1 MRIAVII
8 AIVLL
13 GLRILADLM
22 GKANEESESIRA
34 YFSLTR
40 NGFKK
45 VYAIDFVRVFCFV
58 LFIKVL
64 PFIH

>member
-1 MRIAVII
+1 VKIAVII

-22 GKANEESESIRA
+22 GKATEESGSIRIFYSTA
-34 YFSLTR
+34 P
-40 NGFKK
+40 NGIKR
-45 VYAIDFVRVFCFV
+45 VYAVDFVQVFLFV
-58 LFIKVL
+58 LLIKVL